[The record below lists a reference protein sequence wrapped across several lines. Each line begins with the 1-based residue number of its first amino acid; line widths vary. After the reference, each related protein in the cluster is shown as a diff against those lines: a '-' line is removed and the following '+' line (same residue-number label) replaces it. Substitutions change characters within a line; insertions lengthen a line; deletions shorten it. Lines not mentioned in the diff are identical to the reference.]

1 MPHVVLE
8 QKALEA
14 LASEPRIALLKA
26 LLDRQQTVTQLA
38 RVTATDKAGVFR
50 HLQKLADG
58 GLVEKDDDHGFSYYR
73 LTLKGRNVVSP
84 QENVRISLL
93 LGTSVT
99 AVGIMA
105 YASLGLASRPE
116 VRQAVSSLDAAP
128 AFGAPVGIGIAALT
142 AIACG
147 LVVLMTSGYLVLR
160 RLRPRRAALTAEDAR
175 GERAGAG
182 APS

>member
-1 MPHVVLE
+1 MIP
-8 QKALEA
+8 
-14 LASEPRIALLKA
+14 
-26 LLDRQQTVTQLA
+26 
-38 RVTATDKAGVFR
+38 
-50 HLQKLADG
+50 
-58 GLVEKDDDHGFSYYR
+58 
-73 LTLKGRNVVSP
+73 
-84 QENVRISLL
+84 
-93 LGTSVT
+93 T
-99 AVGIMA
+99 AVT
-105 YASLGLASRPE
+105 E